1 MDLGV
6 FLLQKC
12 QRNWSS
18 WSSKTFFLV
27 VSILWREKKKKQPQ
41 THKTQLPK
49 ELFFDLMFFAFTH
62 GLEAAA
68 GCIYNFINHGNSL
81 NII

>member
-1 MDLGV
+1 VYFCCRNVSVIGV
-6 FLLQKC
+6 PGA
-12 QRNWSS
+12 QRPSFS
-18 WSSKTFFLV
+18 LFPSFGG
-27 VSILWREKKKKQPQ
+27 KKKKKTQ
-41 THKTQLPK
+41 TNKTQLPK
-49 ELFFDLMFFAFTH
+49 ELFFDLRFFAFAH

>member
-18 WSSKTFFLV
+18 WSSKTFFLI
-27 VSILWREKKKKQPQ
+27 VSILWRKKKPQ
-41 THKTQLPK
+41 TNKTQLPK
-49 ELFFDLMFFAFTH
+49 ELFFDLTFFAFAH
-62 GLEAAA
+62 GLEAVA